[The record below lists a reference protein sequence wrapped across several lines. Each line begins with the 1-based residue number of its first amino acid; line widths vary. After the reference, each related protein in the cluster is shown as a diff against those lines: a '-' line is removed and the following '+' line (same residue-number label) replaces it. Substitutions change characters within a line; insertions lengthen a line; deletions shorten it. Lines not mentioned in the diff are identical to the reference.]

1 MSDPRNID
9 ATGRRRAGAELI
21 DELENLEIT
30 SVFGEDVGLEEDDE
44 PGESL
49 VHDIDSWLDQNV

>member
-1 MSDPRNID
+1 MSKPRDID
-9 ATGRRRAGAELI
+9 ATGRRRARAELI

-30 SVFGEDVGLEEDDE
+30 SVFGENYGLDEDDE

-49 VHDIDSWLDQNV
+49 VHDIDSWLDQNA